1 MKKKIFAISGSTRK
15 NASSHL
21 LINYIREINQDS
33 LDIIEYPT
41 IELLPHFNPNLEQ
54 TALPSEVVDFR
65 KLIEEADG
73 VLICTPE
80 YIFSLPGSLK
90 NALEW
95 TVSTIVFDSKPTALI
110 VASAL
115 GEHAFQELLLIMKTM
130 SANYKEDTTMLIS
143 GIRSKF
149 DGNSELKDAVL
160 KEKLMLLSNNFKK
173 IMD

>member
-1 MKKKIFAISGSTRK
+1 M
-15 NASSHL
+15 
-21 LINYIREINQDS
+21 
-33 LDIIEYPT
+33 
-41 IELLPHFNPNLEQ
+41 
-54 TALPSEVVDFR
+54 PSEVVDFR
-65 KLIEEADG
+65 KQIEEADG

-95 TVSTIVFDSKPTALI
+95 TVATTVFDSKPTALI

-130 SANYKEDTTMLIS
+130 SANYNEDTTMLIS

-149 DGNSELKDAVL
+149 DANSELKDAVL
-160 KEKLMLLSNNFKK
+160 KDKLMLLSNNFKK
-173 IMD
+173 LMD